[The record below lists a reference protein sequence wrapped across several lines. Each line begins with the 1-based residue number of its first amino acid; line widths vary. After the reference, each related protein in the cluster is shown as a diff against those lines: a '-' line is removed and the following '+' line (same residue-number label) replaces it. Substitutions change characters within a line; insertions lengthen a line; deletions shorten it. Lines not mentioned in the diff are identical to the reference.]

1 MNRATGIKHTPHII
15 YRYYST
21 HIQSSQCPICTP
33 STPNLFG
40 RPSQAHVAAAF
51 RAAREAGWTLKAHL
65 ENLDEKFSDSI
76 AMPQRETTPEAALPV
91 IISASPPAPPP
102 AAPPAALSHIH
113 AQPAEEPPQE
123 QSSPPRSRQPATEP
137 REAPHVQRPR
147 ISQLIRGSVVAKL
160 ICGPLVYEV
169 GV

>member
-1 MNRATGIKHTPHII
+1 MHII
-15 YRYYST
+15 YS
-21 HIQSSQCPICTP
+21 HHSAPFAPHLASI
-33 STPNLFG
+33 PNLSG

-76 AMPQRETTPEAALPV
+76 AMPQRETAPEAALPV
-91 IISASPPAPPP
+91 IISASPPALPL
-102 AAPPAALSHIH
+102 AAPPAALSHIL

-123 QSSPPRSRQPATEP
+123 QSSPPRSRQRATEP
-137 REAPHVQRPR
+137 IDSANRREAPQVQRPR